1 MSRRTTS
8 RRRVVSLRSFKD
20 FCVFVYFH
28 NQFSVKFPEK
38 LLEERQ
44 RKTSCALLR
53 YFRGI
58 YSYYS
63 SSKPISALEIA

>member
-1 MSRRTTS
+1 MYTLNVKENDEPQKK
-8 RRRVVSLRSFKD
+8 RVVSLLSFKD
-20 FCVFVYFH
+20 CYVFVYFH

-44 RKTSCALLR
+44 RKTSCAFLR

-58 YSYYS
+58 YSY
-63 SSKPISALEIA
+63 